1 MLGKLVGYSVRFDAM
16 FSSSTRIKYLTDG
29 MLLREAI
36 LTPNLDHYS
45 IVILDE
51 IHERSLHSDVLLG
64 MMRKLLEARNDLKVL
79 AMSATPDTAKLV
91 QYLPD
96 CGVVEIPGRCH
107 PVELFYLSQPEP
119 DYVEAASIAI
129 IQLHLSLPGGDM
141 LVFLPGQEEIDS
153 LEEILIEKRK
163 LLSSNA
169 LDIEVVPLYSALP
182 HERQMKAF
190 RTTSYG
196 SRKIIIATNIAET
209 SVTVPGVKYVIDTGM
224 CKIRKYLHTKGV
236 GVLHEAPISKAAAI
250 QRAGRAGREFPGQC
264 YRLYPSTAYDKLE
277 DSTIPVVLVL
287 YNRKYLE

>member
-1 MLGKLVGYSVRFDAM
+1 MNSALGKLVGYSVRFDAM
-16 FSSSTRIKYLTDG
+16 FSSGTKIKYLTDG

-36 LTPNLDHYS
+36 LSPNLDNYS

-64 MMRKLLEARNDLKVL
+64 MMRKLLGVRKDLKVL
-79 AMSATPDTAKLV
+79 AMSATPDTAKLM
-91 QYLPD
+91 QFLPD
-96 CGVVEIPGRCH
+96 CDVVQIPGRCH

-129 IQLHLSLPGGDM
+129 IQLHLSLSKGDI

-153 LEEILIEKRK
+153 LEEILLNKRK
-163 LLSSNA
+163 LLPQDA
-169 LDIEVVPLYSALP
+169 LDMEVIPLYSALP
-182 HERQMKAF
+182 HEKQMKAF
-190 RTTSYG
+190 RAATIG

-224 CKIRKYLHTKGV
+224 CKMRRYLHSKGV
-236 GVLHEAPISKAAAI
+236 EVLHEAAISKAAAI

-264 YRLYPSTAYDKLE
+264 YRLYPLTAYDKLE
-277 DSTIPVVLVL
+277 ESTIPVFKL
-287 YNRKYLE
+287 